1 MDSPRLTDEKL
12 PLQKPSCPEAK
23 VQEEETE
30 ETEETP
36 MEELTTFHHHQHHN
50 HHHELGLEKSQCIKY
65 KTREL
70 RTNSRFLILY
80 AFDMNARCNSMTLP
94 NSPTQDELYKI
105 IKHHPNIKKFHY
117 KHNIRRISN
126 MSREKLWNNVILPPR
141 QDDSPEL
148 FIKSDPYIIYNDHNE
163 LDNGLD
169 GHYSIVRKLGK
180 YMPWALKPSIK
191 PAGVLPN
198 SKWVFNGQAPNS
210 GITKT
215 QFTVKGWCNPR
226 WVDHTPTN

>member
-1 MDSPRLTDEKL
+1 MKIAIT
-12 PLQKPSCPEAK
+12 KPSCPEAK

-105 IKHHPNIKKFHY
+105 IKRHPNIK
-117 KHNIRRISN
+117 IP
-126 MSREKLWNNVILPPR
+126 L
-141 QDDSPEL
+141 
-148 FIKSDPYIIYNDHNE
+148 
-163 LDNGLD
+163 
-169 GHYSIVRKLGK
+169 
-180 YMPWALKPSIK
+180 
-191 PAGVLPN
+191 
-198 SKWVFNGQAPNS
+198 
-210 GITKT
+210 
-215 QFTVKGWCNPR
+215 
-226 WVDHTPTN
+226 